1 MLGADWVA
9 RDGRMDVWQ
18 LIYTS
23 RPFGYDMNMLASI
36 LATSRARNVR
46 DDITGALICR
56 PDVFLQLLEG
66 PSGKVQTTYERIRED
81 DRHVEVSQLVFEQ
94 VPERLFPDWAM
105 KHDPAVSWLW
115 SPEQVHKGALHS
127 APKTDVQN
135 VFVRSAA
142 S

>member
-1 MLGADWVA
+1 MSVH
-9 RDGRMDVWQ
+9 Q

-23 RPFGYDMNMLASI
+23 RPFGYDLNMLASI
-36 LATSRARNVR
+36 LATARSRNAR

-66 PSGKVQTTYERIRED
+66 PRLKVEATYERICAD
-81 DRHVEVSQLVFEQ
+81 DRHVEVTSLVSEG
-94 VPERLFPDWAM
+94 VPDRLFPDWAM

-115 SPEQVHKGALHS
+115 SPLEVHMGALHAAS
-127 APKTDVQN
+127 KLAIRE
-135 VFVRSAA
+135 VFVRSAQDDP

>member
-1 MLGADWVA
+1 MS
-9 RDGRMDVWQ
+9 VWQ

-23 RPFGYDMNMLASI
+23 RPFGYDLNVLANI
-36 LATSRARNVR
+36 LATSRNRNAR

-66 PSGKVQTTYERIRED
+66 PRAKVEATYARICED
-81 DRHVEVSQLVFEQ
+81 DRHVEVTPLIAEET
-94 VPERLFPDWAM
+94 PDRLFPDWAM

-115 SPEQVHKGALHS
+115 SPVEVHMGALHS
-127 APKTDVQN
+127 ASKLEVRE
-135 VFVRSAA
+135 VFVRSAE

>member
-1 MLGADWVA
+1 MS
-9 RDGRMDVWQ
+9 VWQ

-23 RPFGYDMNMLASI
+23 RPFGYDLTMLANI
-36 LATSRARNVR
+36 LATSRSRNARN
-46 DDITGALICR
+46 DITGALICR

-66 PSGKVQTTYERIRED
+66 PEGKVQSTYARICED
-81 DRHVEVSQLVFEQ
+81 DRHVEVTQLVSEA

-115 SPEQVHKGALHS
+115 SPVEVHMGALHAAS
-127 APKTDVQN
+127 KVAIRE